1 MGIVKKYLFYFFTC
15 LILSCQVGML
25 FGQAESIDS
34 SIVEKNGR
42 KYYTYVVE
50 QGNTLYSISKKYKI
64 SVKEIELHNPGVKEG
79 LSIGDT
85 LYILAVAKDK
95 GVKKMKM
102 EVNGNVIVHEVQK
115 GQTLYAIAHIY
126 DLTIV
131 DLIEANPGVKD
142 GVKEGQLIKI
152 PVAKLKKQEAA
163 PVVQEERSVRL
174 HLVKSK
180 ETLYSL
186 SQLYKVSAEEIKSAN
201 NGLVDGL
208 KVGQEIVIP
217 DPTNDLP
224 IHKDSTEMKEVYK
237 IAVILPFFLDLNDT
251 LHASLKINDKEQVL
265 SKSVVAIQFY
275 QGCLMA
281 LDSLK
286 KMGMRFDVKVYDS
299 GKDSNV
305 VDGLIEKGE
314 LSGVDLILG
323 PFYQSQFTRVA
334 EYARKKKIHIVSPV
348 PLSNKV
354 LLGNSY
360 TSKVATSDNILFRNL
375 GEYVSKFYHTEN
387 VLVITKYF
395 RANTLANSFKKA
407 YNQNLFVKGDSIGNG
422 LKEIKWDNGSIDGI
436 KAQLSDSVFNIILI
450 PSNDQVYVT
459 ELLSKLNLLKD
470 KYMFKIIGVENWMK
484 YTNVDL
490 EYYENLHVSIPTD
503 AFIDYESQAVKKFIV
518 SFNNQY
524 KSFPE
529 NFSFLGFDV
538 SFYFLK
544 LLNEGGNRFEPLM
557 EGRKEKY
564 FSRNFDFF
572 KTGIESGYEN
582 STLRLLEYRDFEL
595 KEVVYSR

>member
-1 MGIVKKYLFYFFTC
+1 
-15 LILSCQVGML
+15 ML

-582 STLRLLEYRDFEL
+582 S
-595 KEVVYSR
+595 